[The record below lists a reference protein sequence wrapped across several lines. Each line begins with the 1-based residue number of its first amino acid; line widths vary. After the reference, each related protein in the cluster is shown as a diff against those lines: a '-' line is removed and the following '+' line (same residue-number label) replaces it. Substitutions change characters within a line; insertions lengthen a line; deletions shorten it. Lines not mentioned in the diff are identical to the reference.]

1 MKNTLIFLKGA
12 NGSGKTKFADLFAE
26 CATIISHEQFLEKNE
41 FDQDDMKQAFKKR
54 NDIIYDIISR
64 QQQTNRTIIIDDVNI
79 IVALNAKIEAV
90 AKDNGWD
97 VFHVVIENRRGYKTT
112 KNIPDSVIQKQKES
126 LIKNFKP

>member
-12 NGSGKTKFADLFAE
+12 NGSGKTKFADLFE
-26 CATIISHEQFLEKNE
+26 KCATIISHEQFLEKNE
-41 FDQDDMKQAFKKR
+41 FDQDDMKQAFRKR

-79 IVALNAKIEAV
+79 IVALNAKIEAA